1 MEPKIKKTLRI
12 AFIGVNL
19 LIVTLYILACLVPF
33 VNAGKFWVVALAGLV
48 FPLLFFAMLG
58 FLIYWMIR
66 RSKWMWVCMVVILM
80 GWRQAGVVFS
90 FTGSS
95 KIVTAKNAETLRVL
109 SWNLSS
115 WGRTNRTHPDN
126 HQQQM
131 VELIK
136 NTGADVL
143 CLQEYIYF
151 INKMY
156 CDTLIPALKKSGYQ
170 YIYFGKTN
178 YFKRIY
184 KSTILNT
191 VVIVSKYP
199 IVDTAQYNYPVINDT
214 DHAEVLIYA
223 DIKVNNTII
232 RIFTTHLQSVSF
244 GNTDYEALHNLKEP
258 AAASVTQS
266 KALVTKLR
274 IGYKKRTTQADKLHE
289 KIIQSPYPAIVCGDF
304 NDVPSSYTYFTAKGN
319 LQDAFLK
326 KGIGFGR
333 TFRLISPTL
342 RIDYILADKKFE
354 VTGFNK
360 IEVNYSDHYP
370 IIADFEM
377 PKK

>member
-1 MEPKIKKTLRI
+1 MVPKIKKTLRMG
-12 AFIGVNL
+12 FITANL
-19 LIVTLYILACLVPF
+19 ITAALFLLAGLVPF
-33 VNAGKFWVVALAGLV
+33 VNAGKYWLVALAGLI
-48 FPLLFFAMLG
+48 FPLLFFAMAG
-58 FLIYWMIR
+58 FLIYWLIR
-66 RSKWMWVCMVVILM
+66 RSKWVWVCIAVLLL
-80 GWRQAGVVFS
+80 GWRQAAVMFS
-90 FTGSS
+90 FKGSS
-95 KIVTAKNAETLRVL
+95 KIIAAKNAETLRVL

-115 WGRTNRTHPDN
+115 WGQTNRSHPNN
-126 HQQQM
+126 HLDKM

-136 NTGADVL
+136 STDADVL

-151 INKMY
+151 KDKTF
-156 CDTLIPALKKSGYQ
+156 CDTLLPALKESGYR

-191 VVIVSKYP
+191 VVIISKYP
-199 IVDTAQYNYPVINDT
+199 IADSAQYNYPVINDK
-214 DHAEVLIYA
+214 DHAEPLIYA
-223 DIKVNNTII
+223 DIKVSNTTI

-266 KALVTKLR
+266 KALVTKLK
-274 IGYKKRTTQADKLHE
+274 IGYNKRTLQADKLRE
-289 KIIQSPYPAIVCGDF
+289 KIIESPYPTIVCGDF
-304 NDVPSSYTYFTAKGN
+304 NDVPNSYTYFTAKGN

-326 KGIGFGR
+326 KGSGFGR
-333 TFRLISPTL
+333 TFRFISPTL

-354 VTGFNK
+354 VTAFNK

-370 IIADFEM
+370 IIADFKM
-377 PKK
+377 PNE